1 MIVELTSTDA
11 TNFCESFPND
21 EFYLSTEA
29 VHLAITEQRQFN
41 IIHPTTGLKIDV
53 FVLNDSA
60 FEQSRFRRRKK
71 HELEKAL
78 LAWFA
83 TPEDVIL
90 KKLVYYN
97 EGESEKHIRDII
109 GVLKIQGKL
118 IDYAYLSQWANQ
130 LNLSELWQDVLAQ
143 SETDQRKTDDA
154 S

>member
-1 MIVELTSTDA
+1 M
-11 TNFCESFPND
+11 ND
-21 EFYLSTEA
+21 T
-29 VHLAITEQRQFN
+29 
-41 IIHPTTGLKIDV
+41 
-53 FVLNDSA
+53 A
-60 FEQSRFRRRKK
+60 FEQSRFRRRQQY
-71 HELEKAL
+71 ELEQGL
-78 LAWFA
+78 FAWFA